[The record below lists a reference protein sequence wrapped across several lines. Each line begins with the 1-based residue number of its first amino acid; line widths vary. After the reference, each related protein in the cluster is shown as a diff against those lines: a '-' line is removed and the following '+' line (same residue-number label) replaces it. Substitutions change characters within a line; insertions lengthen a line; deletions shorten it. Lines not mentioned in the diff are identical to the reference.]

1 MRRGTGASLLAA
13 GALAAALGGC
23 GEKEEPEV
31 RPPPRPPERSERVPK
46 LPSAWTEAGNEEQ
59 GFALGVPPG
68 WKRGRDCLPH
78 GRRPGATTVLCSP
91 DKLVTLSVSADRSDE
106 ALELAPGAFA
116 VRATKRLGEERYP
129 RGLEAGRPRRFGTH
143 YNGVVVRAQGKA
155 ATGVEQD
162 VSVVVLRRAG
172 IANFTAVIAA
182 NAGKPTGPAVGLA
195 ERGLRSLRSQPPRAG
210 PRAAPDQRSGR
221 SG

>member
-31 RPPPRPPERSERVPK
+31 QPPPRPAERSERVPK
-46 LPSAWTEAGNEEQ
+46 LPPAWTEARNEDQ
-59 GFALGVPPG
+59 GFALGVPP
-68 WKRGRDCLPH
+68 WWRLGRDCLPH
-78 GRRPGATTVLCSP
+78 GRTPGATTVLCSP
-91 DKLVTLSVSADRSDE
+91 DRLVTLSVSADRSDE

-116 VRATKRLGEERYP
+116 VRATERLGEERYP
-129 RGLEAGRPRRFGTH
+129 RGLEAGRPRPFGTH
-143 YNGVVVRAQGKA
+143 YNGVVLRAQGKA
-155 ATGVEQD
+155 AAGVEQD

-182 NAGKPTGPAVGLA
+182 NAGKRTGPAVRLA
-195 ERGLRSLRSQPPRAG
+195 ERALRTLRSQPPRAG
-210 PRAAPDQRSGR
+210 PRAARDQRSGR